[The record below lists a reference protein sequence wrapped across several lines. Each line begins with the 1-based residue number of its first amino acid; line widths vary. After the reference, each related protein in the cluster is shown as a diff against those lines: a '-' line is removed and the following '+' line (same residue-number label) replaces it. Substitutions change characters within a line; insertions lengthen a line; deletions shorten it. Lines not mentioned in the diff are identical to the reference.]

1 MIGKRNMAVVV
12 GALTVVFMAQAMDAA
27 ALTAV
32 VATCPPGKTCVPN
45 TGKVITGTGT
55 GGGGTGETGITII
68 SAPVFT
74 APVVTAPVITAPV
87 VAAP

>member
-1 MIGKRNMAVVV
+1 MIRKCNMAVVV

-32 VATCPPGKTCVPN
+32 VATCPPGKICTPI
-45 TGKVITGTGT
+45 TGKGAGGTAP
-55 GGGGTGETGITII
+55 GGTGETGITII
-68 SAPVFT
+68 TAPVFSAPVVT
-74 APVVTAPVITAPV
+74 APVVTAPV